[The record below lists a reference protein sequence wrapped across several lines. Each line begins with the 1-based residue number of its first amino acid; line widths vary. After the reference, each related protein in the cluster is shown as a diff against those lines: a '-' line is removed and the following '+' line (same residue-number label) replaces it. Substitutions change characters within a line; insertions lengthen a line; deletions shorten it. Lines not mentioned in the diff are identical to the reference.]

1 MPSTPKSRFNFVVGG
16 GSMSVMNLESDNMA
30 PAEAPRAARSETLSD
45 LGVFR
50 PLLFIYL
57 ASVLIRVILN
67 PMVQGL
73 TIYTDE
79 WLYIEAARSILGM
92 KGTYW
97 SQTFTGLP
105 AFLYPL
111 VMAPVVVNLS
121 WEQAHELI
129 RAINAIMI
137 SLVVFPAYGLAR
149 EWLGR
154 RQGLAVAGLVALLP
168 AMGYC
173 AKTMAENVF
182 FPLFVVALWLAMRA
196 IVRPSIGRCLSA
208 GLAAGFAFHAK
219 PQALALPIII
229 ALTVV
234 LLESGALCA
243 IGGASLPRRLT
254 GFGKR
259 VGIHAFTALGW
270 VIGISPRPAAAMW
283 LEGLESPMFAEGFLG
298 FYHKVAFAKVPLE
311 AIPFLQGALNNI
323 GGWIVAAGFLP
334 AWALALG
341 VRDCLRGRTAGR
353 AENAC
358 ILFTL
363 STVLVFLWLSA
374 RHVVKMSEG
383 LIVKER
389 FFFVVLPLLITY
401 FFVYFSRAR
410 PAEPARFHAIF
421 NRMTVAVIG
430 ALFYLLT
437 VHLSLWHLTSD
448 TPSFAGGLMLARL
461 GETPRGWIAV
471 YLLSGLSAL
480 TLFLLAG
487 ASLRLNAW
495 ALAALFVFYNVGW
508 YGAHDGVVSRH
519 AWRENDVA
527 RRVGR
532 LLTKDDR
539 LMVLRD
545 GLDVGIARQV
555 GYACPGTAVLIAP
568 DAGVWYGEPLGLEE
582 DGTVDSHHETE
593 RSWLLASNKWIFS
606 REPELTVD
614 ECGLYRLG
622 GEEPL
627 RMLPAQVA
635 AYRDNPLLLDEID
648 PKLYLDQLKL
658 TYIETRLPA
667 VWMAGQVHPVH
678 ILLRSERALLL
689 SQRDL
694 RLALGYQW
702 SKPELTPN
710 EDATPWDEGRH
721 SLFPKQFGRGEAIT
735 FELEVLAPESA
746 DDSWLLT
753 FKPLL
758 IADRRRIYAE
768 RDELEESHRIEVRPS
783 PASTSRTRPSDGQAS
798 P

>member
-1 MPSTPKSRFNFVVGG
+1 
-16 GSMSVMNLESDNMA
+16 MSVMNLDSDNVILC
-30 PAEAPRAARSETLSD
+30 EAPRAVGSETLSG
-45 LGVFR
+45 LGAPR
-50 PLLFIYL
+50 RLLGLYL
-57 ASVLIRVILN
+57 ASALIRIILN
-67 PMVQGL
+67 LMVQGM
-73 TIYTDE
+73 TIYTNE
-79 WLYIEAARSILGM
+79 WLYVEAARSILGM
-92 KGTYW
+92 QGTYW

-105 AFLYPL
+105 SYLYPL
-111 VMAPVVVNLS
+111 VIAPVVVNVS
-121 WEQAHELI
+121 WEHAHELV

-149 EWLGR
+149 EWLSR
-154 RQGLAVAGLVALLP
+154 HQSLAVAGLVALLP

-182 FPLFVVALWLAMRA
+182 FPLFVLALWLAARA

-208 GLAAGFAFHAK
+208 GLAAGLAFHAK

-234 LLESGALCA
+234 LLESGGLRA
-243 IGGASLPRRLT
+243 IGGVSLPRCLVR
-254 GFGKR
+254 FGKR

-283 LEGLESPMFAEGFLG
+283 LEGLGNPMSAEGFLG
-298 FYHKVAFAKVPLE
+298 FYHKVGFAKVPLDVT
-311 AIPFLQGALNNI
+311 PFLQGTLNNI
-323 GGWIVAAGFLP
+323 GGWVVAAGFLP
-334 AWALALG
+334 AWVLALG

-363 STVLVFLWLSA
+363 TSVLVFLWLSA
-374 RHVVKMSEG
+374 CHVVKMSEG

-401 FFVYFSRAR
+401 LFVYFSRAR

-421 NRMTVAVIG
+421 NRLTVAVIG
-430 ALFYLLT
+430 VLFYLLT
-437 VHLSLWHLTSD
+437 VHLSAWHLTSD

-471 YLLSGLSAL
+471 YLLSGLSSL

-508 YGAHDGVVSRH
+508 YGAHDGIISRH
-519 AWRENDVA
+519 AWREYDVA
-527 RRVGR
+527 RHVGR
-532 LLTKDDR
+532 LLTKGDR

-545 GLDVGIARQV
+545 GLDVGIARQA
-555 GYACPGTAVLIAP
+555 GYACQGTAVLIAP
-568 DAGVWYGEPLGLEE
+568 DADVWYGSPLSLQE
-582 DGTVDSHHETE
+582 DGTIKSYHDTE
-593 RSWLLASNKWIFS
+593 RSWLLASNKWIFN

-627 RMLPAQVA
+627 RMLPSQVA
-635 AYRDNPLLLDEID
+635 AYRENPLLLDEID
-648 PKLYLDQLKL
+648 PKLYLDQLEL
-658 TYIETRLPA
+658 VYIETRLPA
-667 VWMAGQVHPVH
+667 VWRAGQAHPVRV
-678 ILLRSERALLL
+678 LLQNERPLFFSRNDL
-689 SQRDL
+689 S
-694 RLALGYQW
+694 LALGYHW
-702 SKPELTPN
+702 SNPELTPN
-710 EDATPWDEGRH
+710 GEGIPWDDGRH
-721 SLFPKQFGRGEAIT
+721 ALFPKGFEMGEPIT
-735 FELEVLAPESA
+735 VELEVMAPESA
-746 DDSWLLT
+746 DESWLLT
-753 FKPLL
+753 LKPLL
-758 IADRRRIYAE
+758 IANGRRIYAD
-768 RDELEESHRIEVRPS
+768 RDELGESHRIAVRPS
-783 PASTSRTRPSDGQAS
+783 PASTSRTRPTDGQAV